1 MNTEAESSALGSPST
16 WQCSPWVS
24 GAWWRVGAAGEKAGG
39 VTARHGS
46 SVRGTDWSSRGSSQR
61 RGAQGTL
68 VLCLTSSS
76 KLDINWNT
84 SSLCRPL
91 QVTKCQCLDTAA
103 VSWWSLRWAYLP
115 VSEKPMSLQ
124 FWKPQPLAHFRLMND
139 HTRERTSK
147 PVVAFLME
155 TPLHKKLAY

>member
-1 MNTEAESSALGSPST
+1 MLPMGQ
-16 WQCSPWVS
+16 W
-24 GAWWRVGAAGEKAGG
+24 GL
-39 VTARHGS
+39 VT
-46 SVRGTDWSSRGSSQR
+46 RGSCWREGWRSDCEAWGQCACVGQTDPPVGLLSVGVLR
-61 RGAQGTL
+61 AHWSCASPVPASATFNCNTL
-68 VLCLTSSS
+68 
-76 KLDINWNT
+76 
-84 SSLCRPL
+84 SLCRPL

-115 VSEKPMSLQ
+115 FSEKPMSSQ
-124 FWKPQPLAHFRLMND
+124 FWNPQPLAHFRLMND